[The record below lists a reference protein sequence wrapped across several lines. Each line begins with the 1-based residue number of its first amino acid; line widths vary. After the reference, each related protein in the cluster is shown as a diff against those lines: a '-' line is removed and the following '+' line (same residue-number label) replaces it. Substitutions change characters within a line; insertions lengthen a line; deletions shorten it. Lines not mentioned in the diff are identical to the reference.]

1 MCRFIPLLI
10 CLPIAVFGVEWQVDK
25 NAADNKV
32 KFTSKVAGFA
42 FSGVTDRID
51 GFIYRD
57 EAPVFATG
65 NRLHFEVDLASFAT
79 GIGKRDRDMR
89 QVLDTDRWPK
99 AVFKGEIAG
108 HAAVDSSVA
117 AHRLQ
122 TKGILSL
129 HGVDRAVEVPGT
141 WVVVDE
147 GRARVQAAFTL
158 ELADHRIE
166 APSLAAFVKVSQEIA
181 LEVAFHLKQVK

>member
-1 MCRFIPLLI
+1 MRWLIPLLL
-10 CLPIAVFGVEWQVDK
+10 CLPLAVHGVEWQVDK
-25 NAADNKV
+25 IAGDNQV

-42 FSGVTDRID
+42 FSGVTDKID
-51 GFIYRD
+51 GFVYRE
-57 EAPVFATG
+57 EAPVFAPA
-65 NRLHFEVDLASFAT
+65 NQLHFEVDLASFAT

-117 AHRLQ
+117 AHRLL

-141 WVVVDE
+141 WVMVEE
-147 GRARVQAAFTL
+147 GRGRVQASFIL
-158 ELADHRIE
+158 KLADYDIE
-166 APSLAAFVKVSQEIA
+166 APSLAAFVKVSQEIVVE
-181 LEVAFHLKQVK
+181 LNFHLKQVK